1 MSVEKLKSAEGDF
14 DVEKRVRKIDLDK
27 IINELFS
34 DIADIDNS
42 NKNQS
47 QKTQGY
53 RRAAAK
59 VVRGLYGKRAKNK
72 ANAITLNT
80 ASKYLTKVRNQVT
93 KRGWLHHS
101 YEQTVNRLN
110 SKYPLCGHLL
120 SPLEDQELET
130 TRLRVKALKD
140 KLLQVDRLEKALHGI
155 DPNSTKYA
163 SSINELSKSFT
174 DWKNEILRL
183 KPVNK
188 DERTE
193 HINELHE
200 MFSECRELY
209 NDLGGLKID
218 HEVMRWLIKD
228 DFAAAEGAET
238 SASALSTKKGQTIDI
253 DYPTIM
259 SRCEFLL
266 SPINLSVWKWEALAT
281 GIALATGR
289 RAIEVLIQGEF
300 TKTGKYSL
308 KFSGQAKER
317 TGIDRDNEFEIYSL
331 IDADKVIAAIEILRS
346 YPNIQAMI
354 RELDDGRHY
363 QFNELVHN
371 RTATHLNNFMRDM
384 MRGAELETGIGR
396 DWVFKDT
403 RAIYAAICFKLFFDT
418 DKRWQNVDQ
427 DMFFQMLLGH
437 SDPKAQAHYKQF
449 KIQNAG
455 AKWDSIVAE
464 KKDRLTELERFDN
477 HDDIINSSRGSMI
490 KMHDNVKSLIKQDP
504 NVKITQRII
513 KDNFG
518 GNYATIKKY
527 LAIVDEALSFE
538 TTLETIL
545 SKEVTTEATEAT
557 VNSKT
562 KKTSESSVNKDEKQQ
577 QPEEA
582 QPAPEKPKFKILNQ
596 DDNLWSVEMTYDGK
610 QYHLDVPAT
619 NSMEAMKNTW
629 QQYELYR
636 DLPEKP
642 QVLVSQKDSWW
653 IARIMHNGMIVAESM
668 GPGKQ
673 SEHKQAALIEYQK
686 IYRQFN

>member
-1 MSVEKLKSAEGDF
+1 MFSEIS
-14 DVEKRVRKIDLDK
+14 KIDGSK
-27 IINELFS
+27 
-34 DIADIDNS
+34 
-42 NKNQS
+42 KNQS
-47 QKTQGY
+47 QKTQSY
-53 RRAAAK
+53 RRAADK
-59 VVRGLYGKRAKNK
+59 VVRALYGKRAKNK

-110 SKYPLCGHLL
+110 GRYPLCVHLL
-120 SPLEDQELET
+120 SPLEGQELET

-155 DPNSTKYA
+155 DPNSAKYA
-163 SSINELSKSFT
+163 SSINELSKSFV
-174 DWKNEILRL
+174 DWKDEILRL

-188 DERTE
+188 DERIE
-193 HINELHE
+193 HINDLYT
-200 MFSECRELY
+200 MFGECRELY

-238 SASALSTKKGQTIDI
+238 SASALSAKKGQTIDI

-266 SPINLSVWKWEALAT
+266 SPVNLSVWKWEALAV

-317 TGIDRDNEFEIYSL
+317 TGIDRENEFEIYSL
-331 IDADKVIAAIEILRS
+331 IEADKVLSAIEILRS
-346 YPNIQAMI
+346 YPNIQAMFK
-354 RELDDGRHY
+354 ELSEGRHY

-384 MRGAELETGIGR
+384 MRGAEMETGIGR

-418 DKRWQNVDQ
+418 DKRWNNVDQ
-427 DMFFQMLLGH
+427 DMFFQTLLGH

-449 KIQNAG
+449 KIKRAG
-455 AKWDSIVAE
+455 SKWDSIVAD
-464 KKDRLTELERFDN
+464 KKDRLTELERFDR
-477 HDDIINSSRGSMI
+477 HDDIVNSSRGSML
-490 KMHDNVKSLIKQDP
+490 KMHNNVKSLIKQDP

-545 SKEVTTEATEAT
+545 SKDVQTEPSEAC
-557 VNSKT
+557 VSVSKKDTSKSSNT
-562 KKTSESSVNKDEKQQ
+562 KEKNKQQ
-577 QPEEA
+577 AEKA
-582 QPAPEKPKFKILNQ
+582 QPSPEKPKFKILNQ
-596 DDNLWSVEMTYDGK
+596 DENNWLVEMLYDNK
-610 QYHLDVPAT
+610 QYNLNVPAA
-619 NSMEAMKNTW
+619 NNMEAMKNAW
-629 QQYELYR
+629 QQYELYS
-636 DLPEKP
+636 DLPEVP
-642 QVLVSQKDSWW
+642 NVQMTQKDGWW
-653 IARIMHNGMIVAESM
+653 IARIMHKGMIVAESM

-673 SEHKQAALIEYQK
+673 EEHKRSVLVSYQN
-686 IYRQFN
+686 IYNQFK